1 VQIIDISPKAQSL
14 LEDDEGNAVNIFTGL
29 INGAISGATPILLAA
44 LGGSFTFYAGVFNI
58 AMEGMMLMAAF
69 CAVWGSFTF
78 GSWVVGVLL
87 AIAGALALALI
98 FIFFA
103 VFLDTDEF
111 VTGIALNLF
120 TLGATT
126 YLLRQSFGVK
136 GVFAGPGIDRIPT
149 LNFPLIEQ
157 IPVIGPIL
165 SGQNLMVYVAVLATV
180 VSAFLVFRT
189 RFGLRLRAAGY
200 NPASLDS
207 SGVPSSRLRIYSL
220 LLCGVLCGLAGAFL
234 SLGYVTLFAENMS
247 AGRGWI
253 SLAAIILVSGNPWGV
268 ALISLLF
275 GFADV
280 LGLLLQS
287 YQVPAQFTAMMPY
300 LATLV
305 ALYFYARRQRK
316 ERDYANT

>member
-1 VQIIDISPKAQSL
+1 MNII
-14 LEDDEGNAVNIFTGL
+14 TGL

-58 AMEGMMLMAAF
+58 AMEGMMLVAAF

-78 GSWVVGVLL
+78 GSWMAGVLL
-87 AIAGALALALI
+87 AIAGSLALALI

-103 VFLDTDEF
+103 VVLDTDEF

-120 TLGATT
+120 ALGATT

-136 GVFAGPGIDRIPT
+136 GVYAGPGIEPIPT

-157 IPVIGPIL
+157 IPLIGPIL
-165 SGQNLMVYVAVLATV
+165 SGQNLMVYVAVLATFV
-180 VSAFLVFRT
+180 CAFLVFRT

-200 NPASLDS
+200 NAASLDS
-207 SGVPSSRLRIYSL
+207 SGVPANRLRIYAL

-234 SLGYVTLFAENMS
+234 SLGYVTLFSENMS

-253 SLAAIILVSGNPWGV
+253 SLAAIILVGGNPWGL
-268 ALISLLF
+268 AIISLIF

-287 YQVPAQFTAMMPY
+287 YQVPAQFTAMLPY

-305 ALYFYARRQRK
+305 ALYFYARRHRK
-316 ERDYANT
+316 DRDYVN